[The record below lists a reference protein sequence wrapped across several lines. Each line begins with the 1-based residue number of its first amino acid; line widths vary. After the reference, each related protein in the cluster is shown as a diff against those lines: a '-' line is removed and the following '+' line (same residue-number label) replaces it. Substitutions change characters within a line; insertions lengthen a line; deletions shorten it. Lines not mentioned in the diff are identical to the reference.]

1 MVRYYPAL
9 LLLSL
14 AVACKKTDDV
24 PAYVEV
30 GSVTLSTTASEQG
43 ASTSK
48 ITDAWISL
56 NGRSL
61 GVWELPARVPVL
73 ATGQQTLEI
82 VPAIKRNGLFDDRLR
97 YPFYAAWTSTIA
109 LEPERTMELA
119 PTVTYIPQTR
129 FWIEDFLD
137 PFSRLDETE
146 DSDTTLLRFTPADDP
161 DVTFVDNTPCA
172 GFRLTPA
179 RPRVRVFS
187 DEDFDSYGGP
197 AFLEMDHRNDVFI
210 TVGVIYSADGGTFSA
225 PLVDIVPTKRSNG
238 SMPWSK
244 IHIDLSPMF
253 NAAVAQRDFYI
264 EAVLPNGQAS
274 GEVYFDNIKLLRV
287 DQ

>member
-1 MVRYYPAL
+1 
-9 LLLSL
+9 
-14 AVACKKTDDV
+14 
-24 PAYVEV
+24 
-30 GSVTLSTTASEQG
+30 
-43 ASTSK
+43 
-48 ITDAWISL
+48 
-56 NGRSL
+56 L
-61 GVWELPARVPVL
+61 GVWELPARIPVL
-73 ATGQQTLEI
+73 ASGPRSIEV
-82 VPAIKRNGLFDDRLR
+82 VPAIKRNGLFDDRVR
-97 YPFYAAWTSTIA
+97 YPFYTSWTSTID
-109 LEPERTMELA
+109 LDPEQTVNVT
-119 PTVTYIPQTR
+119 PSVTYIPQTR

-146 DSDTTLLRFTPADDP
+146 DSDTTMLRFTPTNDP
-161 DVTFVDNTPCA
+161 EVSFVDNTPCA
-172 GFRLTPA
+172 GFRLTPS

-210 TVGVIYSADGGTFSA
+210 SVGVIYSADGSSFNA